1 MTMNFFYYSIQTK
14 VLRNENNLIESFKL
28 HRIQKKIKFPNY
40 LVQTQSKEIWS
51 WFWNGWI
58 GGEILAR

>member
-40 LVQTQSKEIWS
+40 LVQTQSKEI
-51 WFWNGWI
+51 
-58 GGEILAR
+58 